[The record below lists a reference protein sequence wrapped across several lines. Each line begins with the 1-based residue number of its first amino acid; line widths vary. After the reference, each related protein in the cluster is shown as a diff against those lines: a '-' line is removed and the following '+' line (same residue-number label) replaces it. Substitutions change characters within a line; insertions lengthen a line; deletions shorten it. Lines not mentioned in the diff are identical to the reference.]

1 MVKVEGSFCQKTRR
15 LGIFPE
21 IKELAGVERK
31 SSEGI
36 RRFCPFPVY
45 LILFPLNL
53 NYENEITR

>member
-45 LILFPLNL
+45 LIPFPLNL